1 MAYAYAGLLG
11 VDFAAVFTERGSEKT
26 VLWAL
31 IGGFVTV
38 LLLQSYVL
46 AFFGIEWKI
55 GFSWQLVLGTMV
67 SFGIMMTGG
76 GQVAGSNGQRSE

>member
-1 MAYAYAGLLG
+1 MAFAYAGLLG
-11 VDFAAVFTERGSEKT
+11 VYFAAVFTQRGSEKT

-67 SFGIMMTGG
+67 SFGVMMTGNKEIS
-76 GQVAGSNGQRSE
+76 A